1 MISAY
6 VIFSGGVG
14 LMGPL
19 GEALEEA
26 FKTGHSFAQV
36 HYITRHAALAVQ
48 NQNPYGQNQ
57 SSETNR

>member
-1 MISAY
+1 
-6 VIFSGGVG
+6 
-14 LMGPL
+14 MGPL

-26 FKTGHSFAQV
+26 FETSHAFAQV

-48 NQNPYGQNQ
+48 NQNSYGQNQ